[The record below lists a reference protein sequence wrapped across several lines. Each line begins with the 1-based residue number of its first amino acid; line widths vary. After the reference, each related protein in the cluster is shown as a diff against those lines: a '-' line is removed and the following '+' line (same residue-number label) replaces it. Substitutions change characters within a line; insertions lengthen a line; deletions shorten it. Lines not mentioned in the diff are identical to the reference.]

1 MLATLSLKNFYTMRL
16 VKNKKD
22 KKVLD
27 YLKKN
32 LSDKY
37 EIFYKHLLF
46 ERGSEYN
53 IHVDFLISLKSEYE
67 SSFSI
72 TDQSIGYYIM
82 FLNRDSISSVRD
94 NFLISSMFQNFL
106 IIYDDIDIKEKL
118 DILIT
123 GLNGIVNN
131 EGSKFSALQRFEM
144 LTNSL
149 SGAEMDTL
157 YEKVLNTFQSFINI
171 EVETFGSS
179 MILESLAGEN
189 WEFEEDA
196 ESEDDLEEF

>member
-1 MLATLSLKNFYTMRL
+1 MRL

-123 GLNGIVNN
+123 GLNSLVNN
-131 EGSKFSALQRFEM
+131 EGSKFTILQRFEM
-144 LTNSL
+144 LMNSL
-149 SGAEMDTL
+149 SSAEMDTL
-157 YEKVLNTFQSFINI
+157 YEKVLNTFQSFIDI
-171 EVETFGSS
+171 EVETFGGS
-179 MILESLAGEN
+179 MILESLTGEN

>member
-1 MLATLSLKNFYTMRL
+1 MRL